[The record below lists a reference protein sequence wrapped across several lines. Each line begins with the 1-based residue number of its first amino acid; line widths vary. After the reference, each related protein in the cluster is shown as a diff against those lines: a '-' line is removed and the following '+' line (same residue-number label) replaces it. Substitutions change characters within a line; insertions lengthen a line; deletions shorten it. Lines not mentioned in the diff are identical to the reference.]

1 MALRPRLHLLERS
14 RGSPVALRPIA
25 VGGLQEFL
33 VLTLEVVVQH
43 HAMHARA
50 LGLQTVRTPQVR
62 TVELRVVGQLAS
74 FRRSRVEALRGRMVV
89 GPMVLQE
96 LTPALRE
103 GDKRRAAVAF
113 DGRHA
118 ANEARA
124 TQSLE
129 ITVPKISRSSVVIPQ
144 IARRHH
150 AKRPDR
156 GQRARF
162 GAAEVVLVLVH
173 VDAFAIMPTR

>member
-1 MALRPRLHLLERS
+1 M
-14 RGSPVALRPIA
+14 I
-25 VGGLQEFL
+25 
-33 VLTLEVVVQH
+33 
-43 HAMHARA
+43 
-50 LGLQTVRTPQVR
+50 
-62 TVELRVVGQLAS
+62 
-74 FRRSRVEALRGRMVV
+74 V

-118 ANEARA
+118 ANEAR
-124 TQSLE
+124 TPQSLKV
-129 ITVPKISRSSVVIPQ
+129 TVPKISHSSAVIPQ
-144 IARRHH
+144 IARWHH

-156 GQRARF
+156 RQCARF
-162 GAAEVVLVLVH
+162 GAAEFVLMLVH

>member
-1 MALRPRLHLLERS
+1 
-14 RGSPVALRPIA
+14 
-25 VGGLQEFL
+25 
-33 VLTLEVVVQH
+33 
-43 HAMHARA
+43 
-50 LGLQTVRTPQVR
+50 
-62 TVELRVVGQLAS
+62 
-74 FRRSRVEALRGRMVV
+74 MVV

-103 GDKRRAAVAF
+103 GDERRAAVAF
-113 DGRHA
+113 NGRHA
-118 ANEARA
+118 ANEART

-129 ITVPKISRSSVVIPQ
+129 VTVPKISRSSAVIPQ

-162 GAAEVVLVLVH
+162 GAAEFVLVLVH
-173 VDAFAIMPTR
+173 VDAFAIMPSR